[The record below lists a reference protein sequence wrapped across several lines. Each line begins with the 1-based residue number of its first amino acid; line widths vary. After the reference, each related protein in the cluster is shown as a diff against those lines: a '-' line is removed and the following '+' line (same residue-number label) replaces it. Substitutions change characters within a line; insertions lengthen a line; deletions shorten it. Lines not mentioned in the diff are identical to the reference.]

1 MTGGRHKPSQSSSVP
16 PLYKDDIFY
25 TEEDDKATLMNNF
38 FVAQTELDE
47 TQATFPPDITLPEHS
62 LNFLSTSPFEVETM
76 LKSLQLGKA
85 TGPDA
90 INNRVLKEL
99 AKPLSFP
106 LSDLFNFSL
115 TSGKVPL
122 IWKEANVTPMFKKDD
137 PSVVSNYRPISLLST
152 VGKVLEK

>member
-1 MTGGRHKPSQSSSVP
+1 
-16 PLYKDDIFY
+16 
-25 TEEDDKATLMNNF
+25 
-38 FVAQTELDE
+38 
-47 TQATFPPDITLPEHS
+47 
-62 LNFLSTSPFEVETM
+62 M

-122 IWKEANVTPMFKKDD
+122 IWKEANVTPIFKKDD

-152 VGKVLEK
+152 VGKVLEKIVHKHLFNFIRDIVRPANRDWACQTERCHTLSNKTSIQ

>member
-1 MTGGRHKPSQSSSVP
+1 
-16 PLYKDDIFY
+16 
-25 TEEDDKATLMNNF
+25 MNNF

-47 TQATFPPDITLPEHS
+47 TQATLPPDITLPKHS
-62 LNFLSTSPFEVETM
+62 LNFLSTTPFEVATM

-85 TGPDA
+85 AGPDA

-122 IWKEANVTPMFKKDD
+122 IWKEADVTPIFKKDD
-137 PSVVSNYRPISLLST
+137 PSVVSNYRPISLLSA
-152 VGKVLEK
+152 VGKVLEKRVHKHLFNFIRDNNILTTLQF

>member
-1 MTGGRHKPSQSSSVP
+1 
-16 PLYKDDIFY
+16 
-25 TEEDDKATLMNNF
+25 
-38 FVAQTELDE
+38 
-47 TQATFPPDITLPEHS
+47 
-62 LNFLSTSPFEVETM
+62 M

-99 AKPLSFP
+99 AKPLFFP

-122 IWKEANVTPMFKKDD
+122 IWKVANEPPIFKKYD
-137 PSVVSNYRPISLLST
+137 PSVVYNYRPISLLST
-152 VGKVLEK
+152 VGKVLEKIVHKHLFNFI